1 MNETPRKL
9 KPLERFRLMM
19 LEASLDRDKNYRER
33 WRRYEL
39 EGWLNGV
46 CFVALLGFCIVAWF
60 LFKSAR

>member
-1 MNETPRKL
+1 MI
-9 KPLERFRLMM
+9 
-19 LEASLDRDKNYRER
+19 LEASLDRDKNYKER